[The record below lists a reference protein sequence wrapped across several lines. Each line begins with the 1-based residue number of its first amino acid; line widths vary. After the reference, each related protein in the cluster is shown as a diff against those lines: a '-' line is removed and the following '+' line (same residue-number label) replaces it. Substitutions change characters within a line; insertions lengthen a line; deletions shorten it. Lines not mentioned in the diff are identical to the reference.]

1 MTCQSPLGKNDQL
14 NMSFERI
21 PYFKAYD
28 VDMDATESRT
38 PSSFP
43 MIPLCGW
50 GNDALNNLTAACDMF
65 QNVVALSPGTASFIS
80 KKHFLNGPN
89 PATFCLFS
97 SFSHDKYS
105 TNVIKV

>member
-80 KKHFLNGPN
+80 KKALFKWAKPCHFL
-89 PATFCLFS
+89 FIFVLFS
-97 SFSHDKYS
+97 
-105 TNVIKV
+105 